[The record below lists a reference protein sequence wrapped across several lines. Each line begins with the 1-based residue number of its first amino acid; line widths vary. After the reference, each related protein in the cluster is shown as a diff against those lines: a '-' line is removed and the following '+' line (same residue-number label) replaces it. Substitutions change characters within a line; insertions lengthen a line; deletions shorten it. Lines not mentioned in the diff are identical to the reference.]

1 MSPRSK
7 REYLA
12 AIVKRYRAA
21 SRKIKTAILNEFCST
36 CGYHHKH
43 ALRLLRTFR
52 RFTQKTT
59 AKRGRK
65 PSYDPE
71 LLRKPLTRI
80 WKAAN
85 LSCSKRLKA
94 IISLWMPGYIKTLWP
109 HLGEA
114 RSWVAGDISADHRS
128 DIEADSC
135 RVCQSWQ
142 KYDQAENTP
151 ETPYPAENESMG

>member
-36 CGYHHKH
+36 CGYHRKH

-52 RFTQKTT
+52 RFTHETP

-71 LLRKPLTRI
+71 VLRIPLTRI

-85 LSCSKRLKA
+85 LPCSKRLKA
-94 IISLWMPGYIKTLWP
+94 IIPLWMPGYIKT
-109 HLGEA
+109 
-114 RSWVAGDISADHRS
+114 
-128 DIEADSC
+128 
-135 RVCQSWQ
+135 
-142 KYDQAENTP
+142 
-151 ETPYPAENESMG
+151 